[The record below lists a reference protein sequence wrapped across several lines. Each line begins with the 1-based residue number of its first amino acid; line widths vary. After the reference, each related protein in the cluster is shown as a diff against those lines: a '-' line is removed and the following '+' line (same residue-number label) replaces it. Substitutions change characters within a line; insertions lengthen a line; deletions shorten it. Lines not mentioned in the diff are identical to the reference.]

1 MIFIS
6 NAAVHQQERLLKFE
20 TSGFYQNEY
29 ALLLWT
35 KVQYLACIFL
45 FFFFLEFNNWNACWI
60 LESESI
66 YLSLHSGPI
75 LGCGSD
81 LWKHHQPDI
90 LNHIIDSLNFIHFL
104 WARVTDHCMP
114 DTTFWDHCM
123 PDLSVLL
130 VFSPF
135 GLNLV
140 LVLTTSLEYG
150 QENTVIP
157 LSVIWICKL

>member
-45 FFFFLEFNNWNACWI
+45 FSFFLEFNNWNACWI

-66 YLSLHSGPI
+66 LKSSLRTDSGLWLRFMKASSTRYFKSHHWLTQFYPFSLSQGNS
-75 LGCGSD
+75 
-81 LWKHHQPDI
+81 
-90 LNHIIDSLNFIHFL
+90 
-104 WARVTDHCMP
+104 
-114 DTTFWDHCM
+114 FWDHCM